1 MGKYARSPLAPE
13 TLPHLPVIAGVK
25 IATAQA
31 GIRYANRTDVLLITL
46 DEGTVAA
53 GVFTR
58 SKAPSAPVDWCRSI
72 LNAGTARV
80 LIVNSGNANAFT
92 GKRGVVAV
100 EGTVDAACTALG
112 CAKNDVWLASTGVIG
127 EPLDHTKIAK
137 ALPALKTGLRADDW
151 ADAAAAIMTTDTFP
165 KAATRTITIGGT
177 TVTINGIAKGSGMIA
192 PDMAT
197 MLAFI
202 FTDQ

>member
-13 TLPHLPVIAGVK
+13 SLPYLPPIAGVN

-31 GIRYANRTDVLLITL
+31 NIRYANRTDVLLITL
-46 DEGTVAA
+46 DEGTAAA

-72 LNAGTARV
+72 LGAGTARA

-100 EGTVDAACTALG
+100 EGTVDAACATLG
-112 CAKNDVWLASTGVIG
+112 CARNDIWLASTGVIG
-127 EPLDHTKIAK
+127 EPLDHTKIAT
-137 ALPALKTGLRADDW
+137 ALPL
-151 ADAAAAIMTTDTFP
+151 P
-165 KAATRTITIGGT
+165 
-177 TVTINGIAKGSGMIA
+177 
-192 PDMAT
+192 
-197 MLAFI
+197 
-202 FTDQ
+202 